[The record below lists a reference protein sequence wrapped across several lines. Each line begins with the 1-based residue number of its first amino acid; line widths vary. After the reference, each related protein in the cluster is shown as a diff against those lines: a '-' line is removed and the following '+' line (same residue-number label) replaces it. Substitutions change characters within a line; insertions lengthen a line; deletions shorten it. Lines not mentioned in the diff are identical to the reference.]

1 VSDDRHAR
9 AREQALSWLV
19 EAVRRGDYLEAVQ
32 WLDTLSAVDRRF
44 TLTADALVRRW
55 RERAGRF
62 RRGDPAVGPYLNEDE
77 IPDYRGLFGTLL
89 RRAYDS
95 IVISSVEDGWM
106 LECSNSFVALTGY
119 AREELLGRTS
129 LELGLIEPHAREAAV
144 GTTKKQQAAGG
155 FETRLRR
162 KDGESRWVEFSPQL
176 LGGEELLLTILRDVT
191 HRKALEHRALA
202 LAERDPLTEL
212 YNRRRFRD
220 DVERRI
226 AEAVRHGDRSWIL
239 VLDLDNFKA
248 INDSHGHSTG
258 DRALLAV
265 ARALQFSVR
274 NTDSVARLGGDE
286 FGVLLA
292 RADLTGAERVT
303 RNILRRLEETSIE
316 TVSKPVTV
324 SASIGSALID
334 GSKDFDEVLAQA
346 DHAMYVQKRRATS
359 GA

>member
-1 VSDDRHAR
+1 MSDDRHAR
-9 AREQALSWLV
+9 AREQTLSWLV

-44 TLTADALVRRW
+44 TLTADALVARW

-62 RRGDPAVGPYLNEDE
+62 RRGDSAVPVYLDEDE

-106 LECSNSFVALTGY
+106 LECSSSFVALTGY
-119 AREELLGRTS
+119 SREELLGRTS
-129 LELGLIEPHAREAAV
+129 LELNLIEPHAREAAV
-144 GTTKKQQAAGG
+144 DTTRKQQAAGG

-176 LGGEELLLTILRDVT
+176 LAGEELLLTILRDVT
-191 HRKALEHRALA
+191 HRKEIEQRALA
-202 LAERDPLTEL
+202 LADRDPLTEL
-212 YNRRRFRD
+212 HNCRRFRN
-220 DVERRI
+220 DVELRI
-226 AEAVRHGDRSWIL
+226 ADAARHGDSSSLLI
-239 VLDLDNFKA
+239 VDLDAFKA
-248 INDSHGHSTG
+248 INDGHGHATG
-258 DRALLAV
+258 DRVLLAV
-265 ARALQFSVR
+265 ARALQLGVR
-274 NTDSVARLGGDE
+274 DTDSVARLGGDE

-303 RNILRRLEETSIE
+303 RGILRRLQDTSVETASE
-316 TVSKPVTV
+316 PVTV

-334 GSKDFDEVLAQA
+334 GSKTYDELLAQA
-346 DHAMYVQKRRATS
+346 DGAMC
-359 GA
+359 